1 MSTHALRHG
10 FQGVD
15 VYRLFLIG
23 LAGLRVTRS
32 PLLPQPRVFA
42 AEISDLLPQFRN
54 DVDAQDLLM
63 EIRGSN
69 ATT

>member
-1 MSTHALRHG
+1 LSTHALRHG
-10 FQGVD
+10 FRGVD

-23 LAGLRVTRS
+23 LGGLRVGRS
-32 PLLPQPRVFA
+32 PLLPQPRVFT
-42 AEISDLLPQFRN
+42 AEISDLLPQYQN

-69 ATT
+69 AEP